1 MENKQQINCVKR
13 KIKFKKKLKQAR
25 FVIAS
30 REQLSR
36 NSNTVVKR
44 LTVFNSFVFTTIKF
58 KRKIKYC

>member
-1 MENKQQINCVKR
+1 MERKQQINCVKR
-13 KIKFKKKLKQAR
+13 KIKFKKKIKQAR

-30 REQLSR
+30 HEQLLR